1 MKHTLRKKILFS
13 IFILL
18 VGGVFLE
25 LAGQILIYA
34 KSFLVEPGRHAA
46 VIEEKGY
53 VRMKPGFEYKDETSG
68 HTFSINSLGFRGRKI
83 SKRKPDQYLRIVT
96 LGGSTTFGIGSS
108 ENKYTYPS
116 LLENKLN
123 GNHEIPNIIFEV
135 INAGVPGSRSINIF
149 KLFSEQILKMDA
161 DIVLIYSGWND
172 WNEFFNRGP
181 SFFEYDSIFYRLN
194 LNLSEISVLYS
205 KLKNVF
211 FSYQSR
217 IKIVD
222 YEERALKVLN
232 QNYFL
237 KPYQKNIVN
246 LFKLCQENGI
256 RPLLLLQPPSLTNF
270 TVLDEMKFLLKDPY
284 FLEEVKILPIVRNKL
299 METQKN
305 ISQENNFPIIDINYM
320 FDAFKNGDLLYFD
333 TIHFNDKGNQ
343 IIAEGIANWILSDKN
358 IPVIKNLN
366 NRSLK
371 LS

>member
-1 MKHTLRKKILFS
+1 MNYTLGKKILFS

-18 VGGVFLE
+18 IGLVFLE
-25 LAGQILIYA
+25 LVGQILIYA
-34 KSFLVEPGRHAA
+34 KSFLIEPGRRAA
-46 VIEEKGY
+46 IIEEKGY
-53 VRMKPGFEYKDETSG
+53 VRLKPGFKYTDRDSG
-68 HTFSINSLGFRGRKI
+68 NNFSINSLGFRGHKI
-83 SKRKPDQYLRIVT
+83 SKKKPDKYLRVIA
-96 LGGSTTFGIGSS
+96 LGGSTTFGVGSS

-116 LLENKLN
+116 LLENQLN
-123 GNHEIPNIIFEV
+123 KNHELPNITFEV
-135 INAGVPGSRSINIF
+135 INAGVPGSRSINIL
-149 KLFSEQILKMDA
+149 KLFSNQILKMKA

-172 WNEFFNRGP
+172 WNEFYNRGP
-181 SFFEYDSIFYRLN
+181 AFFGYDSTFYRLN
-194 LNLSEISVLYS
+194 LNLSQISILYS
-205 KLKNVF
+205 KLRNVF

-237 KPYQKNIVN
+237 KPYKKNIVN
-246 LFKLCQENGI
+246 LIKLCRENHI
-256 RPLLLLQPPSLTNF
+256 RPLLILQPPSLTDF
-270 TVLDEMKFLLKDPY
+270 TVLDEKKFLLKDPY
-284 FLEEVKILPIVRNKL
+284 FSEEIKILPIVRNRL
-299 METQKN
+299 METQKS
-305 ISQENNFPIIDINYM
+305 ISQENDVPIIDINYM
-320 FDAFKNGDLLYFD
+320 FDAFKNGDSLYFD